1 MLGVREGDEMHFVI
15 YVHSST
21 VFHEESDRV
30 DAAVTR
36 NGERKD
42 ITTILSHEG
51 ITRPERLCAR

>member
-1 MLGVREGDEMHFVI
+1 MLGVREGDEMHFVKH
-15 YVHSST
+15 VHSST

-51 ITRPERLCAR
+51 ITRPKRLCAH

>member
-1 MLGVREGDEMHFVI
+1 MLRVREGDEMHFVKH
-15 YVHSST
+15 VHGST

-30 DAAVTR
+30 DVAVTR